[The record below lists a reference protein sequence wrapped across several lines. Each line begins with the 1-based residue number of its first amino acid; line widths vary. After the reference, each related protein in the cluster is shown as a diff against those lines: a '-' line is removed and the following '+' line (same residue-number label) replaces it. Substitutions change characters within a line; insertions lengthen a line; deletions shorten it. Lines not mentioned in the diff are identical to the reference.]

1 MLYPLP
7 AGAGSIVFPAFAGTA
22 CFREKLSAKK
32 ESRDSWI
39 F

>member
-32 ESRDSWI
+32 
-39 F
+39 